1 MKKRFTEEQIIG
13 ILKEAEAGLRPAEL
27 CRKYDISEA
36 TYYNWKA
43 KFGGM
48 TVSEAQRLKE
58 LEQENNKLKRL
69 LAESMLDNAAL
80 KDLLARKLASPQAK
94 REAVRILM
102 TERAMSVT
110 RACGLVG
117 ISRSLF
123 YYESRRRV
131 DDEALTGRMMAIAA
145 QKRRYGYRRIHVLL
159 QRDGCFANH
168 KRIWRLCSKAG
179 PSVGKR
185 RRKRI
190 AALERT
196 PLPLPTGP
204 NQSWSMD
211 FVSDGLAYGRRFR
224 CLNVVDDYTREC
236 LAIEVDT
243 SLPGLRVQQVLERL
257 KEMRGLP
264 ASITVDNG
272 PEFAGKLLDAW
283 AYEAGVTLSFVRP
296 GKPVEN
302 AYIESF
308 NGRFRDECLNE
319 HWFVSMRHAKRLI
332 EEWRIEHNTER
343 PHSSLGYLTPAQF
356 ARAHDAKQQ
365 FLTSDSNCSSD

>member
-13 ILKEAEAGLRPAEL
+13 VLKEAEAGLRPAEL
-27 CRKYDISEA
+27 CRKHGISEA

-58 LEQENNKLKRL
+58 LEQESNKLKRL
-69 LAESMLDNAAL
+69 LAEPMLDNAAL
-80 KDLLARKLASPQAK
+80 KGPAGSKVASPQAK
-94 REAVRILM
+94 REAVQILM
-102 TERAMSVT
+102 TERAMGVT

-123 YYESRRRV
+123 RYESRRRI

-159 QRDGCFANH
+159 QREGWLANH
-168 KRIWRLCSKAG
+168 KRIWRLYSKAG
-179 PSVGKR
+179 LSVRKR

-190 AALERT
+190 AAVERT

-204 NQSWSMD
+204 NQNWSMD

-243 SLPGLRVQQVLERL
+243 SLPGLRVKQVLERL

-272 PEFAGKLLDAW
+272 PEFAGKVLDAW
-283 AYEAGVTLSFVRP
+283 AYEAGVTLSFIQP
-296 GKPVEN
+296 GRPVEN

-319 HWFVSMRHAKRLI
+319 HWFVSMRHARRLI
-332 EEWRIEHNTER
+332 EEWRIEYNTER

-356 ARAHDAKQQ
+356 AQGHKQKE
-365 FLTSDSNCSSD
+365 FLTSDSTCVSY

>member
-13 ILKEAEAGLRPAEL
+13 VLKEAEAGLKPSEL
-27 CRKYDISEA
+27 CRKHGISEA

-80 KDLLARKLASPQAK
+80 KDLLSRKLASPQAK
-94 REAVRILM
+94 REAVRTLM
-102 TERAMSVT
+102 TERAMGVT

-123 YYESRRRV
+123 HYESRRRV

-159 QRDGCFANH
+159 QREGWLANH
-168 KRIWRLCSKAG
+168 KRIWRLYSKAG
-179 PSVGKR
+179 LSVRKR

-190 AALERT
+190 AAVERK
-196 PLPLPTGP
+196 PLSLPTGP

-243 SLPGLRVQQVLERL
+243 SLPGLRVKQVLERL

-272 PEFAGKLLDAW
+272 PEFAGKVLDAW
-283 AYEAGVTLSFVRP
+283 AYEAGVTLSFIRP

-319 HWFVSMRHAKRLI
+319 HWFVSMRHARQLI
-332 EEWRIEHNTER
+332 EEWRIEYNTER
-343 PHSSLGYLTPAQF
+343 PHSSLGYLTPVQF
-356 ARAHDAKQQ
+356 AQGHEQKE
-365 FLTSDSNCSSD
+365 FLTSDSTCAS

>member
-1 MKKRFTEEQIIG
+1 M
-13 ILKEAEAGLRPAEL
+13 A
-27 CRKYDISEA
+27 
-36 TYYNWKA
+36 
-43 KFGGM
+43 
-48 TVSEAQRLKE
+48 
-58 LEQENNKLKRL
+58 
-69 LAESMLDNAAL
+69 
-80 KDLLARKLASPQAK
+80 
-94 REAVRILM
+94 
-102 TERAMSVT
+102 ERAMGVT

-123 YYESRRRV
+123 HYESRRRV

-159 QRDGCFANH
+159 QREGWLANH
-168 KRIWRLCSKAG
+168 KRIWRLYSKAG
-179 PSVGKR
+179 LSVRKR

-190 AALERT
+190 AAVERK
-196 PLPLPTGP
+196 PLSLPTGA

-236 LAIEVDT
+236 LVIEVDT
-243 SLPGLRVQQVLERL
+243 SLPGLRVKQVLERL

-272 PEFAGKLLDAW
+272 PEFADAW
-283 AYEAGVTLSFVRP
+283 AYEAGVTLSFIRP

-319 HWFVSMRHAKRLI
+319 HWFVSMRHARQLI
-332 EEWRIEHNTER
+332 EEWRIEYNTER

-356 ARAHDAKQQ
+356 AQGHEQKE
-365 FLTSDSNCSSD
+365 FLTSDSTCASY

>member
-13 ILKEAEAGLRPAEL
+13 VLKEAEAGLKPAEL
-27 CRKYDISEA
+27 CRKHGISEA

-80 KDLLARKLASPQAK
+80 KDLLSRKLASPQAK
-94 REAVRILM
+94 REAVQILM
-102 TERAMSVT
+102 TERAMGVT

-123 YYESRRRV
+123 HYEPRRRV

-159 QRDGCFANH
+159 QREGWLANH
-168 KRIWRLCSKAG
+168 KRIWRLYSKAG
-179 PSVGKR
+179 LSVRKR

-190 AALERT
+190 AAVERT
-196 PLPLPTGP
+196 PLPLPTDP

-236 LAIEVDT
+236 VAIEVDT
-243 SLPGLRVQQVLERL
+243 SLPGLRVKQVLERL

-272 PEFAGKLLDAW
+272 PEFAGKVLDAW
-283 AYEAGVTLSFVRP
+283 AYEAGVTLSFIRP

-319 HWFVSMRHAKRLI
+319 HWFVSMRHARQLI
-332 EEWRIEHNTER
+332 EEWRIEYNTER

-356 ARAHDAKQQ
+356 AQGHEQKV
-365 FLTSDSNCSSD
+365 FLTPDSTCASY